1 MTHFHGDHCLGLAG
15 VVQRLSLD
23 RCNHP
28 VHVYFPQSG
37 RVFFERLC
45 SASLYLPQAELI
57 PHPVAPQSGGIFE
70 LCRTSTYA
78 LKAHALDHSVPTIG
92 FRLEEAPRLGFVPEK
107 LDIAGVH
114 GPRVGELERLG
125 RIEAGGRTVRIEE
138 VTVQR
143 PGSVFAFVMDTKP
156 CAGAEALA
164 EDADLL
170 VMEATYTS
178 EQQDLA
184 EFYFHSTAA
193 DAAKTALRAGARR
206 LALTHFSQ
214 RYPDAVRHLAEAKQV
229 FDNIIVLN
237 DLDRVDIPRRSC

>member
-1 MTHFHGDHCLGLAG
+1 
-15 VVQRLSLD
+15 
-23 RCNHP
+23 
-28 VHVYFPQSG
+28 
-37 RVFFERLC
+37 
-45 SASLYLPQAELI
+45 
-57 PHPVAPQSGGIFE
+57 
-70 LCRTSTYA
+70 
-78 LKAHALDHSVPTIG
+78 
-92 FRLEEAPRLGFVPEK
+92 
-107 LDIAGVH
+107 
-114 GPRVGELERLG
+114 
-125 RIEAGGRTVRIEE
+125 
-138 VTVQR
+138 
-143 PGSVFAFVMDTKP
+143 MDTKP